1 MSWTLLLLVFSIIYS
16 CVVTFFCIRFG
27 ILILKLQDAVEDSL
41 TKINDNYESISAIL
55 ERPLF
60 YDSPEVRQ
68 VLQDVT
74 DVRNSIFFIANTLSE
89 NFESDEQAEVDE
101 G

>member
-1 MSWTLLLLVFSIIYS
+1 MSWTLLLLILSIIYS
-16 CVVTFFCIRFG
+16 CVVTFFCIKFA
-27 ILILKLQDAVEDSL
+27 ILVLNLQDAVEDSL
-41 TKINDNYESISAIL
+41 TKINDNYESISEIL

-74 DVRNSIFFIANTLSE
+74 DVRNSIFLIANTLSE
-89 NFESDEQAEVDE
+89 NFENDEQAELDE

>member
-89 NFESDEQAEVDE
+89 NFESDEQAEIDE

>member
-1 MSWTLLLLVFSIIYS
+1 MSWTLLLLIFSIVYS
-16 CVVTFFCIRFG
+16 CVVTFFCIKFA
-27 ILILKLQDAVEDSL
+27 ILILNLQDAVEDSL
-41 TKINDNYESISAIL
+41 TKINGNYESISEIL

-68 VLQDVT
+68 VLRDVT
-74 DVRNSIFFIANTLSE
+74 DVRNSIFLIANTLSE
-89 NFESDEQAEVDE
+89 NFENDEQAEVDE